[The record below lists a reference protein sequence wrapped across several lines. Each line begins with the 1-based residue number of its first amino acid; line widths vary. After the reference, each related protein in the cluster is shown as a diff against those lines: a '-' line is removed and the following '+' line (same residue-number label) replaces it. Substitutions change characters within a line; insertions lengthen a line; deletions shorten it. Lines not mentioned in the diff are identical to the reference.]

1 MERQGK
7 GGRRCRGGV
16 AGEMEVVAA
25 AAGRQVRSEVAVL
38 AGTARSKEWGI
49 GWRLL
54 VLCERRRWE

>member
-1 MERQGK
+1 
-7 GGRRCRGGV
+7 
-16 AGEMEVVAA
+16 MEVVVA